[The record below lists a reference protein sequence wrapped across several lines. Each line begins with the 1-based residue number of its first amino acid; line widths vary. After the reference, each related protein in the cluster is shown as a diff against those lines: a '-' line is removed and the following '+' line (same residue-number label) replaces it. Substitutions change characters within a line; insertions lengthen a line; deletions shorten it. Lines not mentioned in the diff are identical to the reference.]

1 MPQMNEAALRGL
13 LGLCQRAGKLQSG
26 GDMALAAIRSGKARV
41 AVVDAQASANTVKKI
56 TDACIYY
63 HVPLLTLPDGL
74 LGAAC
79 GREGRML
86 AAVCDAGFA
95 SRLQM
100 LMTEAE

>member
-1 MPQMNEAALRGL
+1 MNGEPQY
-13 LGLCQRAGKLQSG
+13 CQRVQRIIAF
-26 GDMALAAIRSGKARV
+26 
-41 AVVDAQASANTVKKI
+41 
-56 TDACIYY
+56 CE
-63 HVPLLTLPDGL
+63 LLTLPDGL

-79 GREGRML
+79 GREGRMI